1 MTTETKQ
8 AFFNL
13 VSEYLALEGDGF
25 KIYKLDSIDI
35 EMVKW
40 FLEMLW
46 SVSEIYDV
54 RILSEEDGE
63 GKIKIFMKTDEKHW
77 RLHA

>member
-1 MTTETKQ
+1 MTSENKR

-13 VSEYLALEGDGF
+13 VSEYLTLEGDGF
-25 KIYKLDSIDI
+25 KVYKLDSIGIDN
-35 EMVKW
+35 VKW

-54 RILSEEDGE
+54 RILSEDDGE
-63 GKIKIFMKTDEKHW
+63 GKIKIILRTGEKHW